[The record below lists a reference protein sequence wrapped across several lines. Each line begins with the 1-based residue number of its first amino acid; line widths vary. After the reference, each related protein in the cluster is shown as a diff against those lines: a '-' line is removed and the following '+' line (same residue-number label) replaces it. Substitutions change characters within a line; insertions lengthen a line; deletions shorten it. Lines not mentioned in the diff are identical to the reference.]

1 MQSKVV
7 SGAILT
13 ALLLALI
20 LTQSSLSQPQYPGE
34 DFQTALRIDL
44 IPGETILP
52 ESGYYLLNESMGSH
66 YFELRGLEG
75 GYRLRVEVEVVGVEQ
90 GRVAIA
96 IYSGSGELIAQEKL
110 LYGSGTKE
118 EAELVY
124 QPSRE
129 SAGPA
134 AIHYLALTRYSGAL
148 KYRLKLILESVE
160 DYAPGEG
167 DAGSDPETAIILPTI
182 ASGEPLSVRGY
193 LASRQEG
200 GDYADHVDYY
210 RLRVIFAD
218 SHDVLRLR
226 FKPASGQY
234 LSATIYQEG
243 FRLKHN
249 KSKAAGE
256 EFAISLGGEWEN
268 GREYEFVL
276 RVDNLGG
283 RGGGGYQ
290 FEAWI
295 EEAASQTATSIQTQP
310 GPGGLEESAV
320 KLLII
325 AGAAALVA
333 ISIIMLL
340 LRRRRLYRVEEVGWW
355 GEETW

>member
-1 MQSKVV
+1 MQSKLI
-7 SGAILT
+7 SGAILI
-13 ALLLALI
+13 ALLLAPILI
-20 LTQSSLSQPQYPGE
+20 QSSLSQPQYPGRSPE
-34 DFQTALRIDL
+34 TALRIDL
-44 IPGETILP
+44 VPGEVALP

-90 GRVAIA
+90 GRVTVA
-96 IYSGSGELIAQEKL
+96 IYRENREIVAQDKL

-118 EAELVY
+118 EAELTY

-129 SAGPA
+129 FAEPG

-193 LASRQEG
+193 LASRHDG
-200 GDYADHVDYY
+200 GDYADYVDYY

-226 FKPASGQY
+226 FKPARDQY

-295 EEAASQTATSIQTQP
+295 EAANQTATSIPTRP
-310 GPGGLEESAV
+310 GPGGLEESTV

-325 AGAAALVA
+325 AGAAALVV
-333 ISIIMLL
+333 ISITMLI

-355 GEETW
+355 GEEAW

>member
-1 MQSKVV
+1 M
-7 SGAILT
+7 
-13 ALLLALI
+13 
-20 LTQSSLSQPQYPGE
+20 
-34 DFQTALRIDL
+34 

-75 GYRLRVEVEVVGVEQ
+75 GYRLRIEVEVVGVEQ

-96 IYSGSGELIAQEKL
+96 IYRESGELIAQDKL

-118 EAELVY
+118 KAELIY

-129 SAGPA
+129 SAEPG
-134 AIHYLALTRYSGAL
+134 AIHYLALKWYSGAL

-167 DAGSDPETAIILPTI
+167 DAGADPETAIPLPVI
-182 ASGEPLSVRGY
+182 DSENPISVKGY
-193 LASRQEG
+193 LASRPEG
-200 GDYADHVDYY
+200 DDYADYY
-210 RLRVIFAD
+210 KLRVVFAN
-218 SHDVLRLR
+218 SHDILKLR
-226 FKPASGQY
+226 FKPARGQY

-243 FRLKHN
+243 YRLKHN

-256 EFAISLGGEWEN
+256 EFAINLGGEWEN

-283 RGGGGYQ
+283 RGGGGYR

-295 EEAASQTATSIQTQP
+295 EAASQTATSILTQP
-310 GPGGLEESAV
+310 GPGGLEESTV

-325 AGAAALVA
+325 AGAAALVV
-333 ISIIMLL
+333 ISITMLI

-355 GEETW
+355 GEAW

>member
-1 MQSKVV
+1 MQSKLI
-7 SGAILT
+7 SGAILI
-13 ALLLALI
+13 ALLLAPILI
-20 LTQSSLSQPQYPGE
+20 QSSLSQPQYPGE
-34 DFQTALRIDL
+34 DFQTALRVDL
-44 IPGETILP
+44 IPGETLLP
-52 ESGYYLLNESMGSH
+52 ESGYYLLNESMDSH

-96 IYSGSGELIAQEKL
+96 IYRESGELIAQDKL

-118 EAELVY
+118 KAELTY

-129 SAGPA
+129 SAKPG

-167 DAGSDPETAIILPTI
+167 DAGADPETAILLPVI
-182 ASGEPLSVRGY
+182 DSENRVSVKGY
-193 LASRQEG
+193 LASRLEG
-200 GDYADHVDYY
+200 DDHADYY

-226 FKPASGQY
+226 FKPAGGQY

-243 FRLKHN
+243 YRLKHN
-249 KSKAAGE
+249 ESKAAGE

-295 EEAASQTATSIQTQP
+295 EEAASQTATSILTQP
-310 GPGGLEESAV
+310 GPGGLEESTV

-325 AGAAALVA
+325 AGAAALVV
-333 ISIIMLL
+333 ISITMLL